1 MFPYDYS
8 MWQTQYTWLVGGL
21 FNELEVELIAE
32 SFLLE
37 TLLYGQLDHGDTVV
51 CVHLFKTNPTRGCDA
66 CGHKVFPLYGVSCMY
81 TRCSPTLK

>member
-1 MFPYDYS
+1 MFPT
-8 MWQTQYTWLVGGL
+8 WQTLCTWLVGGL

-51 CVHLFKTNPTRGCDA
+51 CVHLFKTNPTRGCDT
-66 CGHKVFPLYGVSCMY
+66 CGQKVFPLDGVSCVY
-81 TRCSPTLK
+81 ARCSPTLK